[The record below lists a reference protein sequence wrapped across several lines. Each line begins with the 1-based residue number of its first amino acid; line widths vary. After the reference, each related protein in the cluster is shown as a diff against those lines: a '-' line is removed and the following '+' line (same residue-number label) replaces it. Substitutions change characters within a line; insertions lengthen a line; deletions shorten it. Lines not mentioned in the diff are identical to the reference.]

1 MNAIVI
7 GIVGFNV
14 LTALNPAS
22 PTFSSSNQ
30 ADVKKRP
37 SGPIQNPKINPISD
51 PQAFLGID
59 KGFGFTRKN
68 ELFVG
73 RMAMIGFASA
83 IIGVSLAL
91 CMQALFEQ
99 VVAMLFRII
108 LTISCG
114 LLCSIYCPVSDICS
128 SILPGE
134 KLSGGKGPLAQI
146 GLAAG
151 EHAVSHRSF
160 HAAACLLFCLTDH
173 LTDCLAAQ

>member
-1 MNAIVI
+1 MVYVSWANVLHAVVTNSCTVAESNLPPIAVNAIVI

-83 IIGVSLAL
+83 IIGVSLPL
-91 CMQALFEQ
+91 C
-99 VVAMLFRII
+99 
-108 LTISCG
+108 ISLMSK
-114 LLCSIYCPVSDICS
+114 LLSC
-128 SILPGE
+128 
-134 KLSGGKGPLAQI
+134 
-146 GLAAG
+146 
-151 EHAVSHRSF
+151 F
-160 HAAACLLFCLTDH
+160 
-173 LTDCLAAQ
+173 

>member
-1 MNAIVI
+1 MVTDSCASGAESNLPPIAVNAIVA

-37 SGPIQNPKINPISD
+37 KGPIQNPKINPISD

-83 IIGVSLAL
+83 IIGESLAL
-91 CMQALFEQ
+91 CMQAL
-99 VVAMLFRII
+99 MYD
-108 LTISCG
+108 
-114 LLCSIYCPVSDICS
+114 LLPC
-128 SILPGE
+128 
-134 KLSGGKGPLAQI
+134 
-146 GLAAG
+146 
-151 EHAVSHRSF
+151 F
-160 HAAACLLFCLTDH
+160 
-173 LTDCLAAQ
+173 